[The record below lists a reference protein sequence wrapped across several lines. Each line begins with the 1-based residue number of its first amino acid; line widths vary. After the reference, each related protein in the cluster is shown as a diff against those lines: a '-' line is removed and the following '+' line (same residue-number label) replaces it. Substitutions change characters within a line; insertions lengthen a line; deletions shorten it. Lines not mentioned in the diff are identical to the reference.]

1 MRNDQEIVEF
11 ILETDD
17 ELSDLRDSGFKD
29 IMEATDV
36 WSDEEFLSDKKE
48 NLEELSQ
55 PDPDAAGPSAP
66 KKRSWS
72 RPNNAKK
79 AKKGSDKYNEL
90 YWASTEPPQPMRG
103 HLFDGQ
109 PGVNFIVQSCDS
121 LEFFELIVTDEIVDH
136 IATYSNLYAS
146 KANPLV
152 IKSLRKHTCYVSGR
166 TLLLLKSDCILPHW
180 FIVECCTNRKSIC
193 IILKTTFLRSQC
205 LDELYHKIKWYY

>member
-1 MRNDQEIVEF
+1 MTSSQIYVTRASKILWKPQMYDQMRNFCQIRRKTSKNYHNQILMLLALLHQRNVLDQDQIMLKKLRKVQ
-11 ILETDD
+11 INTMNYIGHR
-17 ELSDLRDSGFKD
+17 LSL
-29 IMEATDV
+29 
-36 WSDEEFLSDKKE
+36 
-48 NLEELSQ
+48 LSQ
-55 PDPDAAGPSAP
+55 WEDI
-66 KKRSWS
+66 
-72 RPNNAKK
+72 
-79 AKKGSDKYNEL
+79 Y
-90 YWASTEPPQPMRG
+90 
-103 HLFDGQ
+103 LFDGQ

-180 FIVECCTNRKSIC
+180 FIVECCTSRKSIC
-193 IILKTTFLRSQC
+193 IIIKTTFLRSQC

>member
-1 MRNDQEIVEF
+1 MTSSQIYVTRASKILWKPQMYDQMRNFCQIRRKTSKNDHNQILMLLALLHQRNVLDQDQIMLKKLRKVQ
-11 ILETDD
+11 INTMNYIGHR
-17 ELSDLRDSGFKD
+17 LSL
-29 IMEATDV
+29 
-36 WSDEEFLSDKKE
+36 
-48 NLEELSQ
+48 LSQ
-55 PDPDAAGPSAP
+55 WEDI
-66 KKRSWS
+66 
-72 RPNNAKK
+72 
-79 AKKGSDKYNEL
+79 Y
-90 YWASTEPPQPMRG
+90 
-103 HLFDGQ
+103 LFDGQ

>member
-1 MRNDQEIVEF
+1 MTSSQIYVTQASKILWKPQMYDQMRNFCQIRRKTSKNYHNQILMLLALLHQRNVLDQDQIMLKKLRKVQ
-11 ILETDD
+11 INTMNYIGHR
-17 ELSDLRDSGFKD
+17 LSL
-29 IMEATDV
+29 
-36 WSDEEFLSDKKE
+36 
-48 NLEELSQ
+48 LSQ
-55 PDPDAAGPSAP
+55 WEDI
-66 KKRSWS
+66 
-72 RPNNAKK
+72 
-79 AKKGSDKYNEL
+79 Y
-90 YWASTEPPQPMRG
+90 
-103 HLFDGQ
+103 LFDGQ

-180 FIVECCTNRKSIC
+180 FIVECCTSRKSIC
-193 IILKTTFLRSQC
+193 IIIKTTFLRSQC

>member
-1 MRNDQEIVEF
+1 MTSSQIYVTQASKILWKPQMYDQMRNFCQIRRKTSKNYHNQILMLLALLHQRNVLDQDQIMLKKLRKVQ
-11 ILETDD
+11 INTMNYIGHR
-17 ELSDLRDSGFKD
+17 LSL
-29 IMEATDV
+29 
-36 WSDEEFLSDKKE
+36 
-48 NLEELSQ
+48 LSQ
-55 PDPDAAGPSAP
+55 WEDI
-66 KKRSWS
+66 
-72 RPNNAKK
+72 
-79 AKKGSDKYNEL
+79 Y
-90 YWASTEPPQPMRG
+90 
-103 HLFDGQ
+103 LFDGQ